1 MQAQQVRPTKFL
13 EDSKIAFEKT
23 YNIKVPK
30 DYQIQVYCFPKSM
43 LNKKF
48 HEFTAVVMFVYMKI
62 GDRPS
67 DSENSKNSYQSYPIH
82 YEHLAKH
89 NLQYLTFKGT
99 IKLFQDKPINFFRDY
114 FRVIIST
121 PSGLNRY
128 TKFYADKINEPVD
141 YMNKYVNQ
149 FIKEEVEELPE
160 DALDN
165 MSW

>member
-13 EDSKIAFEKT
+13 EDSRIAFEKT

-30 DYQIQVYCFPKSM
+30 DFQIQVYCFPKSM
-43 LNKKF
+43 LNKKY
-48 HEFTAVVMFVYMKI
+48 HEFTAVVMFVFMKI
-62 GDRPS
+62 GD
-67 DSENSKNSYQSYPIH
+67 QSYPIH
-82 YEHLAKH
+82 YEHLSKH
-89 NLQYLTFKGT
+89 NLQYITFKGT

-128 TKFYADKINEPVD
+128 TKFYADKINEPVE
-141 YMNKYVNQ
+141 YMDKYVNQ